1 MKLLFVY
8 ILEAHA
14 TDEWPINSS
23 RYNGNR
29 GPVNVIQPKT
39 NEERLSLA
47 SRFRS
52 DFDCMEIDMLVDSVD
67 NEMEKTFAPWPLR
80 FYGIQSCRLS
90 YIANPKDCSYDLAE
104 VRNWCLAN
112 ALKED

>member
-14 TDEWPINSS
+14 TDEWPINSC

-29 GPVNVIQPKT
+29 GPVNVKQPTT
-39 NEERLSLA
+39 NEERLALA

-52 DFDCMEIDMLVDSVD
+52 DFDCAEIDMLVDSVA
-67 NEMEKTFAPWPLR
+67 NEMEKTYAPWPLR
-80 FYGIQSCRLS
+80 FYGIQSGRLT
-90 YIANPKDCSYDLAE
+90 YIAKPRDCSYDIAE
-104 VRNWCLAN
+104 VRNWCLLN
-112 ALKED
+112 ASKK